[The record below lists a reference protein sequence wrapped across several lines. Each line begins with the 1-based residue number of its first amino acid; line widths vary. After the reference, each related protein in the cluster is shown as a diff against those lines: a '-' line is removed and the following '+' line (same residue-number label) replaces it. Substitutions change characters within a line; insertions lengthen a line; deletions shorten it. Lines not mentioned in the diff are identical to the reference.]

1 MFDKETITEDLLND
15 DDDDGFNTSGH
26 FTRSGKYSSMPG
38 RGKPRSLSI
47 SSHASVSSRKST
59 TSLISGF
66 KKLFWKKP
74 EDELQNKYENL
85 KAKKKD
91 ADKRNSILERENAA
105 LRVKVDELD
114 SIIQLVQ
121 VYESK
126 IENFDPSQV
135 QLLYKPQHIQIGNEN
150 SMSIEGGSS
159 VWYEKL
165 NGLLITFFKNLQDKI
180 ADFEEGQKRYENV
193 TQDLKMLQQEL
204 DSTRNERQIVLEAV
218 TEMKETLNDLN
229 DDIKASPY
237 DKKALNIYYAIGL
250 AETNTMENCINALRS
265 LSQEKIEPTSTFRV
279 LPEKAK
285 LGVARILKK
294 YPTQSAQGLPGMTN
308 EKFLKCLEMKSD
320 TDSLAEME
328 LSLPITHDSCAFILF
343 RWVMSSRENNSEK
356 LCRIFPRLKNYG
368 TVCSEQSNEET
379 KEAVGA
385 GYICRLGSRK
395 YYESIGNVFVM
406 VIAKL
411 GYGQNS

>member
-1 MFDKETITEDLLND
+1 
-15 DDDDGFNTSGH
+15 
-26 FTRSGKYSSMPG
+26 
-38 RGKPRSLSI
+38 
-47 SSHASVSSRKST
+47 
-59 TSLISGF
+59 
-66 KKLFWKKP
+66 
-74 EDELQNKYENL
+74 
-85 KAKKKD
+85 
-91 ADKRNSILERENAA
+91 
-105 LRVKVDELD
+105 
-114 SIIQLVQ
+114 
-121 VYESK
+121 
-126 IENFDPSQV
+126 
-135 QLLYKPQHIQIGNEN
+135 
-150 SMSIEGGSS
+150 
-159 VWYEKL
+159 
-165 NGLLITFFKNLQDKI
+165 
-180 ADFEEGQKRYENV
+180 
-193 TQDLKMLQQEL
+193 MLQQEL

-368 TVCSEQSNEET
+368 TVNSLMKKQKKQSGRGIF
-379 KEAVGA
+379 AAWVP
-385 GYICRLGSRK
+385 GSIMNQSGMSSSWSLQSWDMDRIHDTLADQLK
-395 YYESIGNVFVM
+395 NLKVELMQEITSLIQKNQESPN
-406 VIAKL
+406 
-411 GYGQNS
+411 